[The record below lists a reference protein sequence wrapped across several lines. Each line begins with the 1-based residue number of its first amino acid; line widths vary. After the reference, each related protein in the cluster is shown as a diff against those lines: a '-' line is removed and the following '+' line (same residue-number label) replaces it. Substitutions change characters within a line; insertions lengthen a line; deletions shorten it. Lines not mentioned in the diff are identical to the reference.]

1 MRSFFLAGKAGGKK
15 NFFSNRDRYVDSLR
29 WHANVFSGNGGN
41 IFFAFPFLM
50 QAKVEDRTKVGSQYR
65 KFFIMS
71 HECLHVQGCILVHFS
86 RVVFFWEFYF
96 LFVCMHGMLGQKLFD
111 LHTTRSYALFLL
123 STLSFTQEFTLF
135 PSLLSFYLLFLFLS
149 PLLLYIFI
157 HCPSP
162 SEETVKKFHVVITA
176 NSTHRRDIESGNME
190 AFVSLR
196 PRAV

>member
-1 MRSFFLAGKAGGKK
+1 
-15 NFFSNRDRYVDSLR
+15 
-29 WHANVFSGNGGN
+29 
-41 IFFAFPFLM
+41 M

-65 KFFIMS
+65 KFSSCPMS
-71 HECLHVQGCILVHFS
+71 ACMCRIVFLYNS
-86 RVVFFWEFYF
+86 RGSFFFWEFYF
-96 LFVCMHGMLGQKLFD
+96 LFVCLHGMLGQKLFD

-176 NSTHRRDIESGNME
+176 NSTQRRDIENGNME
-190 AFVSLR
+190 AFFSLR
-196 PRAV
+196 PRAI